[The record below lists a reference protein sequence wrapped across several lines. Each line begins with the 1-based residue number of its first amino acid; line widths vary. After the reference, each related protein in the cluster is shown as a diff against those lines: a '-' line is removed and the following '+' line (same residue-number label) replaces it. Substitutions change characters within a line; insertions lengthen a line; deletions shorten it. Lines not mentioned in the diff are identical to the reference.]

1 MSDNNDQASSHEKKD
16 NSQSRCDGGSCSPS
30 DSDGRG
36 KSWKMIVFILIVIAA
51 GAVLANSLIRK
62 SSADADQSQQLLASI
77 QTDYLSP
84 VKLSE
89 KAETS
94 DGTENETGTPQVA
107 GDLAKQEI
115 PKAAPS
121 LWGAE
126 LDTLASLNKVAADTD
141 AVFILLLAK
150 DQQSDQVIT
159 KEIEAAAQKLLS
171 DGTRVSAFRLK
182 ESAPDYVQLAKQVSV
197 PSVLAMVKGCGMK
210 VVSGEITETKLV
222 QAFVAASR
230 PSSCGP
236 AGCCP

>member
-16 NSQSRCDGGSCSPS
+16 NSQSCCDGGSCCSS
-30 DSDGRG
+30 GSDGSG
-36 KSWKMIVFILIVIAA
+36 KNWKMIVFVLIVIAA

-62 SSADADQSQQLLASI
+62 SSADADQSQQLLAST
-77 QTDYLSP
+77 QTDYISP
-84 VKLSE
+84 AMLSE

-94 DGTENETGTPQVA
+94 DETKDETAAPLVA
-107 GDLAKQEI
+107 GDLAKQEM
-115 PKAAPS
+115 PKAEPS

-126 LDTLASLNKVAADTD
+126 LDTLASLNKVAVDTD

-150 DQQSDQVIT
+150 GQQSDQAIT

-171 DGTRVSAFRLK
+171 DGTIVSAFRLK
-182 ESAPDYVQLAKQVSV
+182 ESAPNYEQLAKQVSV
-197 PSVLAMVKGCGMK
+197 PSVLTMVKGLGMK
-210 VVSGEITETKLV
+210 AVSGEITETKLV